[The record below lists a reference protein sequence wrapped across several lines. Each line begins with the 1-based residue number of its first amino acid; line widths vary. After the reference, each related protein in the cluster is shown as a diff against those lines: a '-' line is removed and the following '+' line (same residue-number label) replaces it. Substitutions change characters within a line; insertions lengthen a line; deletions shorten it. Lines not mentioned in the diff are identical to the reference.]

1 MSIALRTPEEIDAI
15 ARAGDLVWSVI
26 DRLAQRCE
34 PGVTTRQLD
43 DLAREVFTEAGADPV
58 LERVTNEAGDTFP
71 GVCCVNVSEQVAHSV
86 PSDRALREGD
96 LVSLDLS
103 VSLGGWCADACRAI
117 GVGRISSEAER
128 LSVGARACLDRG
140 VRACEDGRMW
150 SEVASEVRTEA
161 ERFGLRL
168 IPGLGGH
175 GIGRSLHESP
185 LAWIDPPGAD
195 FRLHPGMV
203 LTIEPV
209 LTLGNGAIEL
219 DPDGWTLRTQD
230 GSWAA
235 CEERTIAI
243 LPEGPRILTGP
254 ALDSGS
260 H

>member
-26 DRLAQRCE
+26 DRLAPRCE

-43 DLAREVFTEAGADPV
+43 DLARAMLTEAGADPV
-58 LERVTNEAGDTFP
+58 LERVTNESGDTFP
-71 GVCCVNVSEQVAHSV
+71 GVCCVNVCEQVAHSA
-86 PSDRALREGD
+86 PSERKLRDGD
-96 LVSLDLS
+96 LVGLDLS
-103 VSLGGWCADACRAI
+103 ASLDGWCADACRTI
-117 GVGRISSEAER
+117 GVGGISSEAER
-128 LSVGARACLDRG
+128 LGVGARACLDRG
-140 VRACEDGRMW
+140 VRACEGGRMW
-150 SEVASEVRTEA
+150 SEVASAIRTEA
-161 ERFGLRL
+161 KRLGLCL
-168 IPGLGGH
+168 VPGLGGH

-185 LAWIDPPGAD
+185 LAWLDPPGAD

-209 LTLGNGAIEL
+209 VTNGSGAIET
-219 DPDGWTLRTQD
+219 DPDGWTLRTQN